1 MSNYLTELKQRSETE
16 FLEFR
21 QRIKETIRNK
31 TQNGN
36 DLAPTTSD
44 SMPSKKTQQLHE

>member
-1 MSNYLTELKQRSETE
+1 MSTSYLRELKQRSEAE

-21 QRIKETIRNK
+21 QRIKESIRNK

-36 DLAPTTSD
+36 DRPPTSD
-44 SMPSKKTQQLHE
+44 SMPRKRKLPYE